1 MIQVIDLHKSFGS
14 LEVLKGV
21 HLDVKNGEIVAIL
34 GRSGAGKTTLLQ
46 IIGTLDRPDRGQVFI
61 DGQDVFQLSEKE
73 LASFRNRHIGFIFQ
87 QHQLLPEFTALEN
100 VMMPGLIARLNEKD
114 VERKAIEL
122 LAQLGLQNRLYHKP
136 SQLSGGEQ
144 QRVAAARAMLLQ
156 PSVILADEPSGSLDE
171 QNKKELHTL
180 LLEMREKYGQTII
193 LVTHD
198 QELARICDRQ
208 LVIQDGKIE

>member
-1 MIQVIDLHKSFGS
+1 MIQVVDLHKRFGS

-21 HLDVKNGEIVAIL
+21 HLEVKNGEIVAIL

-46 IIGTLDRPDRGQVFI
+46 IIGTLDQPDKGQVLI
-61 DGQDVFQLSEKE
+61 DGQDVFQLSEKD
-73 LASFRNRHIGFIFQ
+73 LAAFRNRHIGFIFQ

-100 VMMPGLIARLNEKD
+100 VMMPGLIARINEKE
-114 VERKAIEL
+114 VERKAVDL
-122 LAQLGLQNRLYHKP
+122 LTQLGLKERLYHKP

-171 QNKKELHTL
+171 QNKKELHAL